1 MFSDCDLH
9 GRPARFVAVL
19 STTVVLAAAAAA
31 FGSDL
36 SVREC
41 GAVGDGKTD
50 DTAAFRKALPG
61 GGGLVRVPAGVYLI
75 GPEPLDLPENT
86 SLRGD
91 GRATI
96 LRPAK
101 GTGELLRFAHGVQV
115 RDLSIDGSGVKSGS
129 VGDGLLVVRNA
140 NGCLIDSV
148 AVRDCDRAA
157 VMTDHGHDLVIR
169 NCDFRNVGLGI
180 SLQFS
185 NRIRVLGNTVVQARV
200 HGIQFWGNWRWDSIQ
215 SEDLLF
221 AHNYVKDGGGGP
233 IWGAG
238 ARRVVMTGNIV
249 DGANDVGLDLEWCE
263 DSVITG
269 NTVRRCRNAGISLF
283 YACKRVSITGNTVV
297 NDAVPPEDE
306 QARIKAVRDSDLPEA
321 EKARRL
327 PWYVRSGIWLTPTNR
342 EEFKG
347 DKGHEQVAI
356 VGNTILSASDGWPR
370 RDMWIGSEVKN
381 VRVEGNALSGSGIFY
396 GGHHKVYPQA
406 LTPVEQP
413 VVFRNR
419 PTPDKP
425 RF

>member
-1 MFSDCDLH
+1 MSNSRAVCGWFS
-9 GRPARFVAVL
+9 GAMAVVAMV
-19 STTVVLAAAAAA
+19 AAGAQCRAYAA
-31 FGSDL
+31 GV
-36 SVREC
+36 SVREF
-41 GAVGDGKTD
+41 GAVGDGETD
-50 DTAAFRKALPG
+50 DTAAFRKALAEG
-61 GGGLVRVPAGVYLI
+61 AGCVRVPAGVYLV

-91 GRATI
+91 GRGTV
-96 LRPAK
+96 LKPAA
-101 GTGELLRFAHGVQV
+101 GTGELLRLANGTQV
-115 RDLSIDGSGVKSGS
+115 RDVSIDGRGVQSGS
-129 VGDGLLVVRNA
+129 VADGLLVVRRSE
-140 NGCLIDSV
+140 GCLIESV
-148 AVRDCDRAA
+148 AVRDCDRAC
-157 VMTDHGHDLVIR
+157 VMTDHGHDLVVR

-185 NRIRVLGNTVVQARV
+185 NRVKVLGNSVVNARV
-200 HGIQFWGNWRWDSIQ
+200 HGIQFWGNWRWESIQ

-249 DGANDVGLDLEWCE
+249 DGARDVGLDLEWCE

-297 NDAVPPEDE
+297 NDAVPTEEE
-306 QARIKAVRDSDLPEA
+306 QAKIVAVRDGDLPEA
-321 EKARRL
+321 EEVRRL
-327 PWYVRSGIWLTPTNR
+327 PWYVRSGIWLTPPNR

-347 DKGHEQVAI
+347 DGGHEQITI
-356 VGNTILSASDGWPR
+356 VGNTVHSAADGWPR
-370 RDMWIGSEVKN
+370 RDVWIGSEAKN
-381 VRVEGNALSGSGIFY
+381 VRIEGNALSGSGILY

-406 LTPVEQP
+406 LVPVEQP
-413 VVFRNR
+413 AVLDAK
-419 PTPDKP
+419 PTADAP